1 MRRIGCMALVALCVA
16 PSLVQAN
23 PWTRYWATYKA
34 VKHWPMPFVCADR
47 VAARAPFAVQT
58 QNGWRLQ
65 NTLGEYHFDPE
76 TQQLTEAGRLKV
88 YWIAVEG
95 PLEHRTVFIPRNNS
109 PEITQMR
116 IDAINR
122 SLADANIA
130 LAGGVQETGIPAPA
144 WPADQ
149 IDAIDR
155 KYRET
160 MPLPRLPKVNMDT
173 AAQ

>member
-1 MRRIGCMALVALCVA
+1 MRRIGWLALLAMVGL
-16 PSLVQAN
+16 PSFAQAN
-23 PWTRYWATYKA
+23 PWHRYWANYCL
-34 VKHWPMPFVCADR
+34 VKEWPMPYVCADR
-47 VAARAPFAVQT
+47 AAARAPFAVMVA
-58 QNGWRLQ
+58 NGWRLQ

-76 TQQLTEAGRLKV
+76 TQELTESGRLKV

-95 PLEHRTVFIPRNNS
+95 PMEHRTVFVPRSNS
-109 PEITQMR
+109 PEVTQMR
-116 IDAINR
+116 IDAVNR

-130 LAGGVQETGIPAPA
+130 LAGGVQESGIPAPA

-149 IDAIDR
+149 IDAVDR

-160 MPLPRLPKVNMDT
+160 MPLPRLPKVNADT